1 MAKPANI
8 PLLTYWG
15 YAVNRQY
22 RVAVLL
28 SIFVPTISAA
38 HEGMWTYD
46 NPPVAQLKQRYHFT
60 PTPEWLEHL
69 RLSSVR
75 YGSGGSGSFVSPNG
89 LSMTNHH
96 VALGCIQKI
105 STESNNYV
113 KNGFSAR
120 IQAEEKPCP
129 DLELNVLTS
138 FEEVTQRVQASV
150 ATGAS
155 DKDARDAR
163 KAAIA
168 QIEKQCVDATKSRCD
183 IVPLYQDSE
192 YWLYRYKKYTDVRLV
207 FAPEQDIA
215 FFGGDPDNFV
225 FPRYDLDVS
234 FFRAYENGKPAQTP
248 QYLKWSANGAQEN
261 DLAFVSGHPGGTSRL
276 YTTAQ
281 LRSDRDVQMP
291 LIIDNLKRRIALLKK
306 YSATSPEAARRA
318 TDRLFGAENGLKVFS
333 GQYDALNNAKVMA
346 KKEAEE
352 KSFRDRAQQNAALV
366 KELGDPWQVIADV
379 TKKEDA
385 NVQAFFFN
393 DNFRRGSSMLS
404 IAKQIVELTA
414 ETQKPNE
421 KRLEEYRESQLESL
435 RFRLFSAAPIYKD
448 METVILADQMVESME
463 KLPQDHAITKVL
475 RVAKPAAEIVA
486 GSKLDNV
493 EERKRLVAGGV
504 TAVMESTDPMIVLA
518 RSLDPAM
525 RDIRKFSDD
534 EIKAVKTA
542 AGEKIGNARFKLDGK
557 AVAPDAT
564 FTLRL
569 AYGVVKGYPAHQTL
583 MPWKTTFYG
592 LYERS
597 AAFDN
602 KEPFMLP
609 KSWQEKRT
617 ALDLSTPYNF
627 VLTNDIIGG
636 NSGSPVVNK
645 AGEVIGLIFDGNIES
660 LGADYFFDD
669 ETGRAIAVHSRAI
682 TEALEKVYDMGALAA
697 ELKAK

>member
-1 MAKPANI
+1 MIKPF
-8 PLLTYWG
+8 
-15 YAVNRQY
+15 RF
-22 RVAVLL
+22 AVLAG
-28 SIFVPTISAA
+28 IFISALSFA

-46 NPPVAQLKQRYHFT
+46 NPPAAQLKQRYGFT

-105 STESNNYV
+105 STESNDYV

-120 IQAEEKPCP
+120 SQAEEKACP

-138 FEEVTQRVQASV
+138 FEDVTKRVVGAVAS
-150 ATGAS
+150 GAS
-155 DKDARDAR
+155 DKDAREAR
-163 KAAIA
+163 KGAIA
-168 QIEKQCVDATKSRCD
+168 QIEKQCVDSTKSRCD
-183 IVPLYQDSE
+183 VVPLYQDSE

-248 QYLKWSANGAQEN
+248 RYLKWSGNGAQEN

-281 LRSDRDVQMP
+281 LRSDRDTQLPMI
-291 LIIDNLKRRIALLKK
+291 LANLKRRIALLKK

-346 KKEAEE
+346 KKEVEE
-352 KSFRDRAQQNAALV
+352 KTFRDRAQQNTVLAA
-366 KELGDPWQVIADV
+366 EIGDPWQTIADA

-385 NVQAFFFN
+385 NLQALFFN
-393 DNFRRGSSMLS
+393 DNFRRGSSLLN

-414 ETQKPNE
+414 EMQKPNE

-448 METVILADQMVESME
+448 MESVILTDQIAESLE
-463 KLPQDHAITKVL
+463 KLPPDHAISKVL
-475 RVAKPAAEIVA
+475 RSAKPAAELVA
-486 GSKLDNV
+486 GSKLDNA
-493 EERKRLVAGGV
+493 EERKRFVTGGV
-504 TAVMESTDPMIVLA
+504 AAVMESTDPMIMLA
-518 RSLDPAM
+518 RSLDQPM
-525 RDIRKFSDD
+525 RDVRKFNED
-534 EIKAVKTA
+534 EIKAVKTS
-542 AGEKIGNARFKLDGK
+542 AGEKIGKARFKLDGK

-569 AYGVVKGYPAHQTL
+569 AYGVVKGYPAHQTM

-602 KEPFMLP
+602 KQPFMLP
-609 KSWQEKRT
+609 KSWQEKRS

-660 LGADYFFDD
+660 LGSDYFFDD

-682 TEALEKVYDMGALAA
+682 TEALEKVYDMPALAG
-697 ELKAK
+697 ELKGK